1 VLQDMAQAPSR
12 EREDMAQAPSR
23 ERERALE
30 ASTDIFGGGIE

>member
-1 VLQDMAQAPSR
+1 MAQAPSR